1 MTDFL
6 RPVAWYQRDRTVRA
20 VRSIAPKLDRPDLHD
35 LVQKVENAAA
45 VEDDRAFLEAP
56 SPSSRVGPKVDAET
70 QASEPMERIARN
82 LERLSEA
89 RGLDPVFLQE
99 LNEAAEIGDTQRF
112 FAAVGHI
119 LAALKESREQA
130 KLEAS

>member
-1 MTDFL
+1 LVPKSTL
-6 RPVAWYQRDRTVRA
+6 KPRPAKLWRGSRD
-20 VRSIAPKLDRPDLHD
+20 
-35 LVQKVENAAA
+35 
-45 VEDDRAFLEAP
+45 
-56 SPSSRVGPKVDAET
+56 
-70 QASEPMERIARN
+70 

-112 FAAVGHI
+112 FAAVGYI